1 MNFKYLIFLCLMFI
15 VSMGAVSAADDV
27 NSTFN
32 AIDVN
37 DVPVDSVIIDNPI
50 YTNNAKEYT
59 ITNDNYGNYF
69 DNETG
74 DALEEAPFN
83 NGDIL
88 KIDNVSDKYFVIN
101 KNLTI
106 MPAGD
111 NITLKNVGFN
121 FVPGSEG
128 SVVDGITIENN
139 AQKWVNNNQIQLI
152 PILIQYSKNVTVVN
166 SYIHSSANH
175 AFALANSSYCNIKN
189 NTLSTITSVSGGW
202 GGKTTFLISLSR
214 YNNITDNKMYST
226 SANVIQFLFGF
237 PGVKVGKGIS
247 EFNLIKNNYLN
258 GTTGMNFAMCYGIRI
273 MGNNAVGKPT
283 GQNTFAGNVI
293 SNAFI
298 GIQAQGDV
306 KEVIAINNTFINVK
320 TGIDVYSNVA
330 DGGIVVKGNS
340 INASNIGILLK
351 KGYAIIENNT
361 INADSYGI
369 QFTSADSKNITVDNN
384 VIISGKNYAV
394 SVAGTTGTNTSI
406 TNNYII
412 SKDYYGNGAVTSKSN
427 DTIIENNTPAGAS
440 INADISA
447 SINKNATIKI
457 DVLPF
462 DANGN
467 VTIKFNGK
475 SETVSFNA
483 SQTIVYDL
491 GVLGIGDYEVTVI
504 YNGNA
509 KYNST
514 NITETFSIGK
524 ISDYNVTLNTTD
536 VVAGENSTLVI
547 ILPEDATGVV
557 NVTVGKDSYKA
568 NVTDGVASVKINS
581 LIAGDYKVNVTYSGD
596 KTYEVSNNV
605 FNLAVNPMKV
615 NLNISDVVMFYR
627 DGTRMVA
634 ILTDIKGN
642 PITNATVYFTINGKT
657 YARTTDTNGTASLA
671 INLISKIYN
680 ATILY
685 NGSDIY
691 DKLSKNIT
699 VTVNPTILANDTVL
713 MYMDG
718 TVFVAKFLDKT
729 GKALTNASVKFNI
742 NGVFYTRITDNDGV
756 AKLNIRLRPGSYIL
770 TAYNNVTGEEKG
782 FDITVKSLIVANDL
796 TKYYLNATRF
806 EATIYNKNGTLAI
819 NKNVTFNI
827 NGVFYTRQTN
837 ENGVVGL
844 NINLRPGNY
853 IITTMFDGLAI
864 GNNINVL
871 PTLVTNDLS
880 MKYLDGSK
888 FTAQTLDGQGN
899 PLANQNVSFNINGVL
914 YHRVTDKDGMASL
927 NIRLMSGDYIIT
939 SYWNDFQVGNTV
951 KIA

>member
-15 VSMGAVSAADDV
+15 VSIGAVSAADDV

-32 AIDVN
+32 ANIDVN

-50 YTNNAKEYT
+50 YANNAKEYT

-74 DALEEAPFN
+74 DALEDAPFN

-88 KIDNVSDKYFVIN
+88 KIANVSDKYFVIN

-106 MPAGD
+106 LPAGD
-111 NITLKNVGFN
+111 NTTFKNVGFN
-121 FVPGSEG
+121 FVSGSEG

-258 GTTGMNFAMCYGIRI
+258 GTTGMNSAMCYGIRI
-273 MGNNAVGKPT
+273 MGNNAAGKPT

-369 QFTSADSKNITVDNN
+369 QFTSADSKNSIVDNN
-384 VIISGKNYAV
+384 VIISGKDYAI
-394 SVAGTTGTNTSI
+394 SVAGTNTSI
-406 TNNYII
+406 TDNYII

-440 INADISA
+440 IDADISA

-475 SETVSFNA
+475 SETINFNA

-491 GVLGIGDYEVTVI
+491 GVLGVGDYEVTVI

-509 KYNST
+509 KYNAT
-514 NITETFSIGK
+514 NITKTFSIGK